1 MTVDFIG
8 IGTTKSASTWIF
20 QCLSE
25 HPDIC
30 GSIQKEV
37 GFFSDPF
44 RFQKGTA
51 WYLEQFKHYTKG
63 QTCGEFSPFY
73 IESPEVAQKIKNL
86 FPHVKIIALFRNPID
101 RLYSLYWFS
110 KFDGSGSFAAFDTFE
125 DILDPVLGIT
135 ERMSAGKQM
144 LEYYRLFSRDQI
156 YTMLYDDI
164 REDPQ
169 QIMSDLY
176 TFLGVD
182 ATFIAPSTHTGVNET
197 GEKKIRFPWLHK
209 VIFRLFWGIKK
220 IPWMYAVIK
229 KINTQRFLD
238 VLVSINITRGDTKF
252 KKPPMNPE
260 TKKRLQV
267 FFKEDIQVLE
277 KLIHK
282 DLSHWYL

>member
-37 GFFSDPF
+37 GFFSNPF
-44 RFQKGTA
+44 RFQKGIS
-51 WYLEQFKHYTKG
+51 WYFDQFKQCISG
-63 QTCGEFSPFY
+63 QKCGEFSPFY
-73 IESPEVAQKIKNL
+73 MESSGVAEKIKNL
-86 FPHVKIIALFRNPID
+86 FPQVKIIAVFRNPTD

-110 KFDGSGSFAAFDTFE
+110 KFDGSGSFAAFDSFE
-125 DILDPVLGIT
+125 DILDPALGIT
-135 ERMSAGKQM
+135 ERMCAGKQM
-144 LEYYRLFSRDQI
+144 LEYYHLFPCEQI

-164 REDPQ
+164 RENPERA
-169 QIMSDLY
+169 MSNLY

-182 ATFIAPSTHTGVNET
+182 AAFIAPSTHRGVNET
-197 GEKKIRFPWLHK
+197 GEKKVRFQGLHK
-209 VIFRLFWGIKK
+209 IIFKIFWSIKK
-220 IPWMYAVIK
+220 IPWMYTAIK
-229 KINTQRFLD
+229 KCNTQRFLD
-238 VLVSINITRGDTKF
+238 ILVNLNVTRGDTKF

-267 FFKEDIQVLE
+267 FFKEDVQVLE
-277 KLIHK
+277 KLINK